1 MDVAEW
7 KIGVVDDNSLEELV
21 MGKLIDLQTVLVN
34 AKDFNW
40 EDSLFLSGS
49 EEWSLSSKCY
59 LFNLDDLDDDEEL
72 PKFALDNNFKYVLSI
87 ADVQDIVD
95 NAQQQ
100 LMECSE
106 SDLFDAFKYYYKNDA
121 FISFS

>member
-72 PKFALDNNFKYVLSI
+72 PKFALDKNFKYVLSI